1 MAFANPN
8 FNEIITTTI
17 KNRRG
22 ALADNVTNNNVLLA
36 FLNERGN
43 IDMVDG
49 GETLVEELDFA
60 ENETFKFYSGFEV
73 IDISPQEVF
82 SAAEF
87 DWKQSAVTVTISGL
101 DQRRNSGRNRTI
113 RLLEARIKN
122 AERSMENGMS
132 TAIFSNGTA
141 FAGKQIGGLQL
152 LVADDPSTGV
162 VGGIDRAAF
171 SFWRNISFGAVAD
184 GGAAADATNIQGF
197 MNDVWLDTVRGRDH
211 VQLIV
216 ADKNFFNFFQ
226 QSLQTI
232 QRITSATEGAS
243 GFMSLEFN
251 GTTGNAPV
259 FFDPNAPTDHMYFL
273 NPDFIFFRVH
283 QDANMA
289 VLEERMSVNQ
299 DAIVV
304 PIIWQGNMTLSNAS
318 LQGVLIA

>member
-1 MAFANPN
+1 MPLANPN
-8 FNEIITTTI
+8 FSEIITTTL

-22 ALADNVTNNNVLLA
+22 ALADNVTKNNILLS

-49 GETLVEELDFA
+49 GETLVEELDFT
-60 ENETFKFYSGFEV
+60 ENETFKFYTGFEP
-73 IDISPQEVF
+73 IDITPQEVF

-87 DWKQSAVTVTISGL
+87 DWKQAAVTVTISGV
-101 DQRRNSGRNRTI
+101 DQRKNSGRNRTI
-113 RLLEARIKN
+113 RLLESRIKN

-132 TAIFSNGTA
+132 TAIYSDGTG

-152 LVADDPSTGV
+152 LVADDPSTGT

-171 SFWRNISFGAVAD
+171 SFWRNVAFGAVAD
-184 GGAAADATNIQGF
+184 GGGAASATNIQGF
-197 MNDVWLDTVRGRDH
+197 MNDIWLDTVRGRDRT
-211 VQLIV
+211 QLIV
-216 ADKNFFNFFQ
+216 ADKNFYSFFQ

-232 QRITSATEGAS
+232 QRITSPSKGVS
-243 GFMSLEFN
+243 GFESLEFS
-251 GTTGNAPV
+251 GTTGSAPV

-273 NPDFIFFRVH
+273 NPDFMFFRVH

-299 DAIVV
+299 DAIVI

-318 LQGVLIA
+318 LQGVLKA